1 MTIKKWSGNAST
13 KLLHAVHVG
22 LGQRSIWTDKIDIY
36 SIWSMQQAVGIELNK
51 FITLCTRTVLSFL
64 IYRDLIIFNQK
75 HFWRVKSKFVLEEI
89 VPSKLMAFNCHA
101 FRYTVFRI
109 TRYTMVTCLH
119 NITNVLQV
127 IRRHDKDILSN
138 VTLCNPIPTN

>member
-1 MTIKKWSGNAST
+1 
-13 KLLHAVHVG
+13 
-22 LGQRSIWTDKIDIY
+22 
-36 SIWSMQQAVGIELNK
+36 MQQVVGIELNK

-101 FRYTVFRI
+101 FRYTVFRM

-119 NITNVLQV
+119 NITNILQV